1 MSRFR
6 VSQEIEINDKS
17 GKPMMVQKL
26 AVIDLEK
33 EGEEIKF
40 IDYRPVVQE
49 ILRIGLRVFRENCV
63 NAVYQHFGNQ
73 VATAEALG
81 MQRTYISRIMSE
93 RRQRIKEE
101 KNEENLIGLSG
112 TDGAVHGG
120 AGDGGGNLEQ
130 G

>member
-17 GKPMMVQKL
+17 GRPMMVQKL

-33 EGEEIKF
+33 EVEEIKF

-49 ILRIGLRVFRENCV
+49 ILRIGMRAFRENCV

-73 VATAEALG
+73 LATSEALG
-81 MQRTYISRIMSE
+81 MQRTYISRVINE
-93 RRQRIKEE
+93 RKRRIKDE
-101 KNEENLIGLSG
+101 KSIVSG
-112 TDGAVHGG
+112 NNSSVHGG
-120 AGDGGGNLEQ
+120 NGD
-130 G
+130 